1 MMTFIESFQQE
12 LATEAEATKKLLA
25 LIPSNQLEF
34 KPHPKS
40 MTLKA
45 LATHISEIPGWIKI
59 GLTTTEIDF
68 SGNPY
73 PPKECNSAED
83 FLVYIDEMIADS
95 KAILEKTK
103 DSDLTATWTMR
114 NGDIIYS
121 VMSKWEVIRHSFN
134 QLIHHR
140 AQLGVYLRLLDIKL
154 PGVYGPSADEM
165 PH

>member
-1 MMTFIESFQQE
+1 MKTFIESFLVE
-12 LATEAEATKKLLA
+12 LKNEGESTKKLLE
-25 LIPSNQLEF
+25 LIPSDKLDWQ
-34 KPHPKS
+34 PHPKS

-59 GLTTTEIDF
+59 GLTTTEINF
-68 SGNPY
+68 AKNPY
-73 PPKECNSAED
+73 PPKDCNSAQE
-83 FLVYIDEMIADS
+83 FLTYIDEMIELS
-95 KAILEKTK
+95 KIELENVT
-103 DSDLTATWTMR
+103 DDFLTETWTMR
-114 NGDIIYS
+114 NADVIYA

-140 AQLGVYLRLLDIKL
+140 AQLGVYFRLLDIKL